1 MSKVSNVVDN
11 DDFKKLCMIN
21 SLSNSMLLMLRYQ
34 VLVHWSPKKK
44 YDSYE
49 QCLEKKIE
57 DVDRK
62 DTQC

>member
-1 MSKVSNVVDN
+1 MYDKFVIKFNAIDAKIPITSA
-11 DDFKKLCMIN
+11 
-21 SLSNSMLLMLRYQ
+21 
-34 VLVHWSPKKK
+34 LVTKKK

-49 QCLEKKIE
+49 QCLEKKTE